1 MMISEAVVEP
11 INVLLSREELLF
23 VLNLLQANSIPGLD
37 ADPAGVLNEE
47 QRTLALMWGE
57 RALRARELAQIRE
70 DRGVVVHNALL
81 TAVGVCAYSNHALF
95 IYHWSGQEEAPTRYF
110 AHLRNGDIAVHT
122 RPEDVLHLFTLLPSR
137 EHLFTDVLTVCEYDD
152 VAASEFAEMTV
163 TENSFIRARELV
175 GKGDIEVA
183 ARLLVNDG
191 ATDAAALA
199 YVGTLANSPR
209 ISIFQTFRQE
219 GETAVQKGDF
229 TVVQDGQHAWLI
241 APAASDNGNPS
252 LFIKPTTR
260 DEIEALL
267 AELI

>member
-1 MMISEAVVEP
+1 MMISEAVFEP

-57 RALRARELAQIRE
+57 RALRARQLAQVRE

-95 IYHWSGQEEAPTRYF
+95 IYHWAGNEEAPTRYF
-110 AHLRNGDIAVHT
+110 AHLRNGDVAVHT

-137 EHLFTDVLTVCEYDD
+137 EHLFNEVLTVCEYED
-152 VAASEFAEMTV
+152 VAASELAEMTV
-163 TENSFIRARELV
+163 TENSFVRARELV
-175 GKGDIEVA
+175 GKGDVEVG
-183 ARLLVNDG
+183 ARLLVNEG
-191 ATDAAALA
+191 ASDVAARA

-219 GETAVQKGDF
+219 GETAVKKGDF
-229 TVVQDGQHAWLI
+229 TVVQDDQHAWLI
-241 APAASDNGNPS
+241 AAAASDNVNPS
-252 LFIKPTTR
+252 LLIKPTTR
-260 DEIEALL
+260 DEIETLL
-267 AELI
+267 AELL